1 MYKGIL
7 KSERPATLKDNLTSV
22 FLFHYTLHSIS
33 VKNSKNPIFTSKVL
47 YFACVL
53 PTPPSWLI
61 GDRVKPTD
69 NYDGLIF
76 FAVGLKRLSIIICA
90 EQNSPEEPAACEK
103 TSNPE
108 KRSTFRAW
116 MLSGKCGRQL
126 RYPFFEER
134 FVGFLAPPSM
144 LQIPDMPITAY
155 RAFYCTMYFVTKMKD
170 LLHKNGIF

>member
-1 MYKGIL
+1 M
-7 KSERPATLKDNLTSV
+7 
-22 FLFHYTLHSIS
+22 
-33 VKNSKNPIFTSKVL
+33 
-47 YFACVL
+47 
-53 PTPPSWLI
+53 
-61 GDRVKPTD
+61 D

-134 FVGFLAPPSM
+134 FVGFLEPTNLLPKGPPHPSM

-155 RAFYCTMYFVTKMKD
+155 RAFYCTMRLTSEENSD
-170 LLHKNGIF
+170 N